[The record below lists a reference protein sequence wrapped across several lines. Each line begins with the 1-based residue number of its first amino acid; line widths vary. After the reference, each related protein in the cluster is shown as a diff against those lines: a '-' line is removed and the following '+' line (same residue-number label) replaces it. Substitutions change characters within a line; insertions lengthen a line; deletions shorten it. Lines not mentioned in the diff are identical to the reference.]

1 MVIMNKSEQQY
12 IQRIINK
19 CVQEEIRHK
28 INKPLFKKNL
38 MKNNEYAINEKKT
51 SKKAQ
56 DRKTVLS
63 LLKNKKYKNS
73 YLAYKLWHPKD
84 KDEKDTYRSL
94 FSKKASGK
102 PDANGNVR
110 QFTDDEITK
119 LYELL
124 RNNK

>member
-1 MVIMNKSEQQY
+1 MVKMAQQH

-19 CVQEEIRHK
+19 YVQEEIRHK
-28 INKPLFKKNL
+28 INKRSSKENFMENG
-38 MKNNEYAINEKKT
+38 ERAINEKKK
-51 SKKAQ
+51 SKKDQ
-56 DRKTVLS
+56 DRKTVLD
-63 LLKNKKYKNS
+63 LLKDKKYKNS

-110 QFTDDEITK
+110 QFTDAEITK

-124 RNNK
+124 RNN

>member
-1 MVIMNKSEQQY
+1 MVKMAQQH

-19 CVQEEIRHK
+19 YVQEEIRHK
-28 INKPLFKKNL
+28 INKRSSKENFMENG
-38 MKNNEYAINEKKT
+38 ERAINEKKK
-51 SKKAQ
+51 SKKDQ

-63 LLKNKKYKNS
+63 LLKDKKYKNS

-110 QFTDDEITK
+110 QFTDAEITK

-124 RNNK
+124 RNN

>member
-1 MVIMNKSEQQY
+1 MVKMAQQH

-19 CVQEEIRHK
+19 YVQEEIRHK
-28 INKPLFKKNL
+28 INKRSSKEIFMENG
-38 MKNNEYAINEKKT
+38 ERAINEKKK
-51 SKKAQ
+51 SKKDQ

-63 LLKNKKYKNS
+63 LLKDKKYKNS

-110 QFTDDEITK
+110 QFTDAEITK

-124 RNNK
+124 RNN